1 MEDQHPGRGMNLI
14 YQNAKILEALISQH
28 VTLLTFFVKTL
39 LARDK
44 MNLEVIEEAIE
55 QSQTTLAALSSSLR
69 TNAPQ
74 SLERILENGFERIE
88 VNKAIFGG
96 SDEDVEGEKARVRDR
111 HNTITCT
118 FSKNLLNPLEK
129 HVKAVAALHE
139 EALLAFAQLEDI
151 KIASGSSGQSEV
163 SPAKHR
169 PIYRATYKL

>member
-44 MNLEVIEEAIE
+44 MNLEVIEGAIE

-88 VNKAIFGG
+88 VNKAIFGS

-111 HNTITCT
+111 HNAITCT
-118 FSKNLLNPLEK
+118 FSENLLNPLEK

-139 EALLAFAQLEDI
+139 EALLAFSKLEDRR
-151 KIASGSSGQSEV
+151 IANVPTSSEASTSKQQ
-163 SPAKHR
+163 PL
-169 PIYRATYKL
+169 YRITFKL